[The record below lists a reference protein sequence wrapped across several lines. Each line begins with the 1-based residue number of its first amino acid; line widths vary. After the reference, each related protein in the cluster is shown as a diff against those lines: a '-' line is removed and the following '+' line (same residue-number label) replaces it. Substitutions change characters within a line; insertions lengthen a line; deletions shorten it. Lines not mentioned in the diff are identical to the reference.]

1 MTDELVAIHVRF
13 ANDGS
18 VAEIS
23 QRPAPLS
30 PQQWFNALSG
40 RRGAGRVSRFG
51 GGAWPLP
58 RLAGAHRIGAS
69 QGRRG
74 GCGLVALEISM

>member
-23 QRPAPLS
+23 QRPASLS
-30 PQQWFNALSG
+30 PQQWFNALSEAVAPDMYRALAGG
-40 RRGAGRVSRFG
+40 RGLFRLPPALIESALTKV
-51 GGAWPLP
+51 GGA
-58 RLAGAHRIGAS
+58 AAA
-69 QGRRG
+69 
-74 GCGLVALEISM
+74 

>member
-1 MTDELVAIHVRF
+1 MTDDLVAIHVRF

-30 PQQWFNALSG
+30 PQQWFNALSEAAAPDMYRALAGG
-40 RRGAGRVSRFG
+40 RGLF
-51 GGAWPLP
+51 
-58 RLAGAHRIGAS
+58 RLAQGEIDSVLVKVSGAA
-69 QGRRG
+69 
-74 GCGLVALEISM
+74 AA

>member
-1 MTDELVAIHVRF
+1 MTDHLVAIHVRF

-30 PQQWFNALSG
+30 PQQWFNALSE
-40 RRGAGRVSRFG
+40 GAAPDVYR
-51 GGAWPLP
+51 A
-58 RLAGAHRIGAS
+58 LAGGRGVFRLPQAEIDSVLAKVSGA
-69 QGRRG
+69 
-74 GCGLVALEISM
+74 AAA

>member
-13 ANDGS
+13 ANDGT

-30 PQQWFNALSG
+30 PQQWFDALSEAAAPDMY
-40 RRGAGRVSRFG
+40 RA
-51 GGAWPLP
+51 
-58 RLAGAHRIGAS
+58 LAG
-69 QGRRG
+69 GRGFFRMTQAQIESVRAKVG
-74 GCGLVALEISM
+74 DAAAA

>member
-23 QRPAPLS
+23 QRPGSLS
-30 PQQWFNALSG
+30 PQEWFNALSESAAPDMYRAMAGG
-40 RRGAGRVSRFG
+40 RGLFRMPPAHVESVREKV
-51 GGAWPLP
+51 
-58 RLAGAHRIGAS
+58 AGAA
-69 QGRRG
+69 
-74 GCGLVALEISM
+74 AA